1 MRKILA
7 VFVITILY
15 VLPLS
20 VMAQRGSAA
29 QTKAG
34 KYEATVIYDAVDEF
48 KQTNYEGSNYKS
60 YEAHY
65 TTKLH
70 VQFVSTESVK
80 AIRHAPTTSI
90 VEPLQ
95 PQTTGRFSY
104 SHSGEEHHVSNDG
117 YDIHYDS
124 KEESGYAGVLSQ
136 AGGIDTEFPDTGD
149 EMLNAGAGAGGTGN
163 GSFKRTINREEYFQ
177 EPGTSAM
184 QAKKRKAAP
193 EIDTDC
199 QDGTGT
205 GPLIL
210 RVKSASGQPP
220 ETACSVDFP
229 ITSGSFNVTTKV
241 LTQEEMDK
249 DEGTWAGAK
258 FIGSFASGKYSITLA
273 KTIKPKSWQTEAQN
287 GTNTYSE
294 TLSFG
299 VNLTLAGAVAEIFSP
314 GDPSNSNLWA
324 EVLMPDDKLR
334 PAVVKSGSK
343 NCESK

>member
-1 MRKILA
+1 
-7 VFVITILY
+7 
-15 VLPLS
+15 
-20 VMAQRGSAA
+20 MAQRGNAT

-34 KYEATVIYDAVDEF
+34 KYDATVIYDAIDEF

-70 VQFVSTESVK
+70 VQFVTSQSVK
-80 AIRHAPTTSI
+80 AIRHAPSTSI

-95 PQTTGRFSY
+95 PQTSGRFSY

-124 KEESGYAGVLSQ
+124 KEESGYTGVLSK

-163 GSFKRTINREEYFQ
+163 GSFKRTINREEYVQ
-177 EPGTSAM
+177 APGTSAM
-184 QAKKRKAAP
+184 QAKKRNAAP
-193 EIDTDC
+193 EIDTEC
-199 QDGTGT
+199 QDGTNT
-205 GPLIL
+205 GPL
-210 RVKSASGQPP
+210 VMTGKKSDGAQPP
-220 ETACSVDFP
+220 ESACAVDFP
-229 ITSGSFNVTTKV
+229 ITSGSFNVTTKD

-249 DEGTWAGAK
+249 DDGAWGGAK
-258 FIGSFASGKYSITLA
+258 FAGSFASGKYSITLA
-273 KTIKPKSWQTEAQN
+273 KTIKPKNWNTEVKN

-299 VNLTLAGAVAEIFSP
+299 VNLTLAGATAEIFSP

-324 EVLMPDDKLR
+324 EVLMPDDKVYSLVR
-334 PAVVKSGSK
+334 RSGSEGSGA
-343 NCESK
+343 N